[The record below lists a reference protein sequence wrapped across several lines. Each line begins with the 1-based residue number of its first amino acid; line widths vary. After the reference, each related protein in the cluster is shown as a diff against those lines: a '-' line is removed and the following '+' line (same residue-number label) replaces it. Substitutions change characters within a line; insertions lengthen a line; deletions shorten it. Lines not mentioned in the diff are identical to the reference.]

1 MLVGR
6 GLTLQKLLTKLE
18 RMRPQK
24 IKNFPLALS
33 FLLLYVCIKMNTDE
47 KYNRLCLEL
56 LLSNS
61 NKITR
66 LNPNEK
72 DKYLKY

>member
-6 GLTLQKLLTKLE
+6 GLTLQKLLAKLE

>member
-6 GLTLQKLLTKLE
+6 GLTLQKLLAKLE

-33 FLLLYVCIKMNTDE
+33 FLLLYACIKMNTDE

-72 DKYLKY
+72 EKYLKY

>member
-6 GLTLQKLLTKLE
+6 GLTLQKLLAKLE

-47 KYNRLCLEL
+47 KYNR
-56 LLSNS
+56 
-61 NKITR
+61 IVVI
-66 LNPNEK
+66 
-72 DKYLKY
+72 